1 MEVIIPNCAGL
12 DVHKETVEVAA
23 RWVDSD
29 GSDHVEVRKYGT
41 FTRQLL
47 ELADWLK
54 ELGVTHVAME
64 STGVFWKP
72 IYNILEAGFQV
83 LLVNARHV
91 KNVPGRKTDV
101 KDCQRLAQLLQ
112 HGLLR
117 GSFIPPREQRELRD
131 LTRHRSQLVSEKA
144 RTANRIQKTLE
155 DANIKLASVASAV
168 LGVSGREMLA
178 ALVAGETD
186 VGKLSELARGRLAS
200 RKDDL
205 KQALTGQVSEHHRFM
220 LQILLDQLAEVEG
233 LIARLESR
241 IEEKCRPFEAVV
253 EVLDEVPGINRHVAY
268 VLLAEIGTDLSH
280 FPDAAHLCSW
290 ASMCP
295 GNNES
300 AGKRKSSRT
309 AKGNRWLRATLIQAA
324 HGASRT
330 KRSYFS
336 AQYRNILRRRGKKRA
351 LVAVGHSLL
360 VIYYHLLS
368 TGECYQDLG
377 RDFFDKQNSKQI
389 TRALVKRLERLGN
402 KVTLEPAQQAA

>member
-23 RWVDSD
+23 RWVDAE
-29 GSDHVEVRKYGT
+29 GKARLEVRKYGT

-54 ELGVTHVAME
+54 GLGVTHVAME

-72 IYNILEAGFQV
+72 IYNILESGFQV

-101 KDCQRLAQLLQ
+101 KDCQWLAQLLQ

-117 GSFIPPREQRELRD
+117 ASFIPPREQRELRD
-131 LTRHRSQLVSEKA
+131 LTRHRTQLVSEKA
-144 RTANRIQKTLE
+144 RVANRIQKTLE
-155 DANIKLASVASAV
+155 DANIKLASVATDV

-178 ALVAGETD
+178 ALVAGETEAA
-186 VGKLSELARGRLAS
+186 KLSDLARGRLVS
-200 RKDDL
+200 KKGDL
-205 KQALTGQVSEHHRFM
+205 EQALTGQVSEHHRF
-220 LQILLDQLAEVEG
+220 LLRILLDQLAEVEG

-268 VLLAEIGTDLSH
+268 VLLAEIGTDMSH

-290 ASMCP
+290 AAMCP

-300 AGKRKSSRT
+300 AGKRKSGRT
-309 AKGNRWLRATLIQAA
+309 NKGNRWLRTTLVQAA
-324 HGASRT
+324 RGASRT
-330 KRSYFS
+330 KKSYFS
-336 AQYRNILRRRGKKRA
+336 AQYRNILRRRGKNRA
-351 LVAVGHSLL
+351 AVAVGHSLL
-360 VIYYHLLS
+360 VVYYHLLS

-377 RDFFDKQNSKQI
+377 HDFFDKQNSEQI
-389 TRALVKRLERLGN
+389 TRSLVKRLERLGN
-402 KVTLEPAQQAA
+402 KVTLEPAQEAA